1 MKICRFDD
9 ERLGLVDGERVLDVT
24 GALDI
29 LPAVRWPAPF
39 GDALIANLDK
49 VRGEIERLAPKAQ
62 ARDVA
67 NVRLHSPVANPTKVI
82 GAPVNYSTHATEA
95 KADTGIH
102 HGQEIKTIDEYGLFL
117 KASSALVGPGQG
129 VALRFTDRRNDHEA
143 ELAVVIGRTVD
154 KITRDQ
160 AMSAVAGYA
169 IGLDMTVR
177 GSEDRS
183 FRKSI
188 DSYAVLGPWLV
199 TADEIDEPGNLDFE
213 LSVNGETRQKSNT
226 SHLIYDIPRLIEYAA
241 SFYTLHPGD
250 IIMTGTPAGVGP
262 VTDGDVMVV
271 EFERIGRMEVGVR
284 AA

>member
-1 MKICRFDD
+1 MKICRFDND
-9 ERLGLVDGERVLDVT
+9 RLGLVEGESVLDVT
-24 GALDI
+24 AALDI
-29 LPAVRWPAPF
+29 VPAVRWPAPP
-39 GDALIANLDK
+39 GDALIANLDN
-49 VRGEIERLAPKAQ
+49 VRDEIDRLAPNAP
-62 ARDVA
+62 ARDIA
-67 NVRLHSPVANPTKVI
+67 DVRLLSPIANPTKVI
-82 GAPVNYSTHATEA
+82 GAPVNYSTHADEA

-102 HGQEIKTIDEYGLFL
+102 HGQKIKSIDEYGLFL
-117 KASSALVGPGQG
+117 KASSALVGPSEG

-143 ELAVVIGRTVD
+143 ELAVIISRTVD
-154 KITRDQ
+154 NITRGQ
-160 AMSAVAGYA
+160 AFSAVAGYA

-226 SHLIYDIPRLIEYAA
+226 SQLIYDIPRLIEYAT

-262 VTDGDVMVV
+262 VSDGDVMVV

>member
-9 ERLGLVDGERVLDVT
+9 NRLGLVDGERVLDVT
-24 GALDI
+24 AALDI

-49 VRGEIERLAPKAQ
+49 VRSEIDRLAPEAQ

-67 NVRLHSPVANPTKVI
+67 NVRLLSPVANPTKVI
-82 GAPVNYSTHATEA
+82 GAPVNYSTHAAEA

-102 HGQEIKTIDEYGLFL
+102 HGQKIKTIDEYGLFL
-117 KASSALVGPGQG
+117 KASSALVGPGEG

-143 ELAVVIGRTVD
+143 ELAVIIGRTVD

-226 SHLIYDIPRLIEYAA
+226 SQLIYDIPRLIEYAA

-262 VTDGDVMVV
+262 VADGDVMVV

>member
-9 ERLGLVDGERVLDVT
+9 DRLGLLDGERVLDVT
-24 GALDI
+24 EALDI
-29 LPAVRWPAPF
+29 LPATRWPAPP

-49 VRGEIERLAPKAQ
+49 VRGEIERLAPKAP
-62 ARDVA
+62 AKKIAD
-67 NVRLHSPVANPTKVI
+67 VRLLSPVANPTKVI
-82 GAPVNYSTHATEA
+82 GAPVNYSTHAAEA

-102 HGQEIKTIDEYGLFL
+102 HGQKIKSIDEYGLFL
-117 KASSALVGPGQG
+117 KASSALVGAGEG

-143 ELAVVIGRTVD
+143 ELAVIIGRTVE
-154 KITRDQ
+154 KITRAQ
-160 AMSAVAGYA
+160 AMSAIAGYA

-199 TADEIDEPGNLDFE
+199 TADEIETPGNLDFE
-213 LSVNGETRQKSNT
+213 LWVNGESRQKANT
-226 SHLIYDIPRLIEYAA
+226 SQLIYDIPRLIEYAA

-262 VTDGDVMVV
+262 VSAGDVMVV
-271 EFERIGRMEVGVR
+271 EFEGIGRMEIGVR
-284 AA
+284 VA

>member
-1 MKICRFDD
+1 
-9 ERLGLVDGERVLDVT
+9 
-24 GALDI
+24 
-29 LPAVRWPAPF
+29 
-39 GDALIANLDK
+39 
-49 VRGEIERLAPKAQ
+49 
-62 ARDVA
+62 
-67 NVRLHSPVANPTKVI
+67 
-82 GAPVNYSTHATEA
+82 
-95 KADTGIH
+95 
-102 HGQEIKTIDEYGLFL
+102 
-117 KASSALVGPGQG
+117 
-129 VALRFTDRRNDHEA
+129 
-143 ELAVVIGRTVD
+143 
-154 KITRDQ
+154 
-160 AMSAVAGYA
+160 
-169 IGLDMTVR
+169 MTVR

-226 SHLIYDIPRLIEYAA
+226 SQLIYDIPRLIEYAA

-262 VTDGDVMVV
+262 VADGDVMVV